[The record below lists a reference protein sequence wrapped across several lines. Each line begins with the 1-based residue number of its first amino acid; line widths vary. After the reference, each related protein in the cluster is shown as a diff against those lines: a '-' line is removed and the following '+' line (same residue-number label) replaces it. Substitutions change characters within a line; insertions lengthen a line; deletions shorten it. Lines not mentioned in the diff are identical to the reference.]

1 MNYFSFNCDR
11 TPKIPKVGAH
21 NPTKTPTCR
30 ADAAFSY
37 PGMFRKSST
46 AINIE
51 RIIKRYKP
59 KIILDNSLSHNNSY
73 FCNVFFSET
82 KK

>member
-1 MNYFSFNCDR
+1 MKMNYFSFNCDR

-21 NPTKTPTCR
+21 KPTKTPTWR

-46 AINIE
+46 AIKIE
-51 RIIKRYKP
+51 RIIKRYHELAF
-59 KIILDNSLSHNNSY
+59 IFISCSW
-73 FCNVFFSET
+73 F
-82 KK
+82 